1 MLKLRI
7 THFLKVPVNFQNE
20 NQSWVVKGLGL
31 DAQNFVQKSLEY
43 KFSGGMEFLKFNFYW
58 DIHAI
63 NITNFKCTV
72 QWVLTDVYIVVQL
85 PPQSRCITFL
95 FFFYFILS
103 SIYFYLFILA
113 VLYTGGIFV
122 PSSGIK
128 PMSLALGRWILI
140 HCTIREVWRNR
151 TFKNVYFIYPIT
163 IMYIFLMCS
172 CMCVCAYNCSY
183 KNRVFPLWPL

>member
-1 MLKLRI
+1 MD
-7 THFLKVPVNFQNE
+7 FPNE

-43 KFSGGMEFLKFNFYW
+43 KFSGGMGFLKFNFYW

-63 NITNFKCTV
+63 KITNFKRF
-72 QWVLTDVYIVVQL
+72 QWVLTDVYIVVQP

-95 FFFYFILS
+95 FFFFLLYFVK
-103 SIYFYLFILA
+103 YLFLFIYLGCA
-113 VLYTGGIFV
+113 VHRRDLCSLIRDQTHV
-122 PSSGIK
+122 PCI
-128 PMSLALGRWILI
+128 GRWILI

-163 IMYIFLMCS
+163 IMYTLF
-172 CMCVCAYNCSY
+172 
-183 KNRVFPLWPL
+183 F

>member
-95 FFFYFILS
+95 FFFFFTLFCQVFIFIYLS
-103 SIYFYLFILA
+103 WLRCTRAGSLFPHQGSNPCPLHWA
-113 VLYTGGIFV
+113 GGFLSTVPSGKFGGIV
-122 PSSGIK
+122 LLK
-128 PMSLALGRWILI
+128 
-140 HCTIREVWRNR
+140 
-151 TFKNVYFIYPIT
+151 
-163 IMYIFLMCS
+163 MYIL
-172 CMCVCAYNCSY
+172 YI
-183 KNRVFPLWPL
+183 LLL